1 VDAVWAHAVLIR
13 GRIGDHVSPRTWII
27 AGAIFG
33 ALSVCTGAFGAHAL
47 KGKFEPPELADTY
60 EIAVRYQMYHALALV
75 LVGLIGLHSASVW
88 LNAAGGC
95 FVGGILIFSGLLYA
109 YALGGPKI
117 LGAIVPIGGLAM
129 IIGLVLLAIAA
140 LGIAKR

>member
-1 VDAVWAHAVLIR
+1 MGA
-13 GRIGDHVSPRTWII
+13 RTWII

-33 ALSVCTGAFGAHAL
+33 ALGVSAGAFGAHAL
-47 KGKFEPPELADTY
+47 KEHFKTPEAIERDLGNTY

-75 LVGLIGLHSASVW
+75 LVGLVGLHQTSAW

-95 FVGGILIFSGLLYA
+95 FAAGILIFSGLLYI

-117 LGAIVPIGGLAM
+117 LGAIVPIGGTAM
-129 IIGLVLLAIAA
+129 IVGWVLLAVAAASIAR
-140 LGIAKR
+140 K